1 MVSFYLLIVDEA
13 SRFAWVYMTST
24 KEPPLEI
31 VDAFLSRFGHD
42 LGGSIHMDQGGELAR
57 LLALSDLVLRK
68 HNYVL
73 EPTGADSPLQ
83 NGSVEIY
90 NDKLA
95 IRARTLL
102 YGSGLPAKY
111 WSSALMHSVYLHNR
125 MVHATTRK
133 TPFEGLYGVKPDI
146 GHLKLFGSR
155 VCVKQSGKRRSKLD
169 RHDFNGMFLGYTAT
183 DQVVYWGSHRNL
195 AWGW

>member
-1 MVSFYLLIVDEA
+1 
-13 SRFAWVYMTST
+13 MTST

-42 LGGSIHMDQGGELAR
+42 LGGSIRTDQGGELAR

-125 MVHATTRK
+125 MVHATRHK

-146 GHLKLFGSR
+146 GDLKLFGSR
-155 VCVKQSGKRRSKLD
+155 VCVKQSGLEIWVSWSQNDIAVGIVPQDQTLE
-169 RHDFNGMFLGYTAT
+169 YTLFGIFS
-183 DQVVYWGSHRNL
+183 VVWVCGV
-195 AWGW
+195 